1 MFHQNI
7 WSVIIEGDHHCRSWV
22 QTYLSMSAKEP
33 MSLYWDLVSQSIL
46 YSTQE
51 ILVVFVVFK
60 VNMLIKDRLSQ
71 FSMQHILSV
80 THVFVWIESRN
91 RMCLAEQDINFWEE
105 KNSLES

>member
-1 MFHQNI
+1 
-7 WSVIIEGDHHCRSWV
+7 
-22 QTYLSMSAKEP
+22 
-33 MSLYWDLVSQSIL
+33 
-46 YSTQE
+46 
-51 ILVVFVVFK
+51 
-60 VNMLIKDRLSQ
+60 MLIKDRLSQ